1 MTGENTGETVLDP
14 VVITDDLSE
23 VLNNATLDGDPQA
36 FIDGVDVSDGLVM
49 DADAMELSWSGML
62 QVGESVS
69 ITYAVSVNEG
79 VQGEVIKNI
88 ASATAQPPGNTEP
101 IVPETPDTTHP
112 VPTPGFDLRKSSDPG
127 DGAAVVPGDR
137 IAYTVTGE
145 NTGETVLEPVVITDD
160 LSEVLNNATLDGE
173 PQAVNGD
180 RDVSDGLVLDADAMQ
195 WSWTGVLEVGE
206 SVSITYAVTVN
217 DGVSGTL
224 LLNRATASGTPP
236 GSTPLSP
243 PRVETEHPVP
253 APGFEIDNTGGTVL
267 DPVVI
272 TDDLDRVLGHADY
285 NRDAKAVIGDRDVS
299 DGIRYDAAAE
309 TISWTGAL
317 EPGESVQLVYSVT
330 VKTSASTGMI
340 ENRVSGSATPPG
352 NDPLNPPDKQVVHR
366 VGVALATT
374 GLAGGDMAVI
384 IGFSMLMI
392 LTGAAIA
399 VRVRRRQEV

>member
-1 MTGENTGETVLDP
+1 M
-14 VVITDDLSE
+14 S
-23 VLNNATLDGDPQA
+23 
-36 FIDGVDVSDGLVM
+36 
-49 DADAMELSWSGML
+49 
-62 QVGESVS
+62 
-69 ITYAVSVNEG
+69 
-79 VQGEVIKNI
+79 
-88 ASATAQPPGNTEP
+88 PPGPCRTRLP
-101 IVPETPDTTHP
+101 I
-112 VPTPGFDLRKSSDPG
+112 
-127 DGAAVVPGDR
+127 
-137 IAYTVTGE
+137 
-145 NTGETVLEPVVITDD
+145 
-160 LSEVLNNATLDGE
+160 
-173 PQAVNGD
+173 
-180 RDVSDGLVLDADAMQ
+180 
-195 WSWTGVLEVGE
+195 
-206 SVSITYAVTVN
+206 
-217 DGVSGTL
+217 GTKV
-224 LLNRATASGTPP
+224 RPIQTASGTPP

-243 PRVETEHPVP
+243 PRAETEHPVP
-253 APGFEIDNTGGTVL
+253 APGFEIDKTADPVGGSIVRPGQSITYTVSGANTGGTVL

-330 VKTSASTGMI
+330 VKAGASTGMI

-352 NDPLNPPDKQVVHR
+352 NDPLTPPDKQVVHR